1 MNDSV
6 LSAMPKDCA
15 PQTLQEGMDFV
26 ARHLYVA
33 LTVPSP
39 EVVQEYTTRAYHMAQ
54 LLRHTVARPTP
65 TLERGVQTSAKS
77 TTRKRK
83 SVSTENG
90 ECEVTEKGSKRG
102 VYDLSPV
109 PSRAASP
116 SLFLVLP

>member
-1 MNDSV
+1 MTDSA
-6 LSAMPKDCA
+6 LHAMPKDCA
-15 PQTLQEGMDFV
+15 PQTLQEGMYFV

-33 LTVPSP
+33 LTVPNP
-39 EVVQEYTTRAYHMAQ
+39 EVVQEYTTLAYYMAQ

-65 TLERGVQTSAKS
+65 TLEQGVQTSGKP

-83 SVSTENG
+83 STENVSTEVV
-90 ECEVTEKGSKRG
+90 ERVTKQRAD
-102 VYDLSPV
+102 DLSPV